1 VCVSLIQED
10 ILAISKNKM
19 ITETLFT
26 PENTLE
32 TTQSTLATAQHH
44 LGNHPQH
51 TSIVFRKI
59 VKSSLIYFYSD
70 GINGVIMQESGIKP
84 DNIAHINPSKLLIS
98 QVKRNSINV
107 QTFICFFLNILYI

>member
-1 VCVSLIQED
+1 
-10 ILAISKNKM
+10 M

-26 PENTLE
+26 PNWKKTPSITLE

-51 TSIVFRKI
+51 TSIVFRKT

-70 GINGVIMQESGIKP
+70 GINGVIMQE
-84 DNIAHINPSKLLIS
+84 
-98 QVKRNSINV
+98 QW
-107 QTFICFFLNILYI
+107 